1 MNAIKSFIKETI
13 KSILLEQ
20 KAELDEIKP
29 PSITDAM
36 EEKILAQYPGEPG
49 IAYATMWKIHNE
61 SSGKKGGKRKTR
73 KKRKSS
79 K

>member
-1 MNAIKSFIKETI
+1 MSNLKSFIKETI

-36 EEKILAQYPGEPG
+36 EEKILAQYPGEAG
-49 IAYATMWKIHNE
+49 KAYATMWKIHNE
-61 SSGKKGGKRKTR
+61 TGGKGRKSRKSR
-73 KKRKSS
+73 KKRKAS